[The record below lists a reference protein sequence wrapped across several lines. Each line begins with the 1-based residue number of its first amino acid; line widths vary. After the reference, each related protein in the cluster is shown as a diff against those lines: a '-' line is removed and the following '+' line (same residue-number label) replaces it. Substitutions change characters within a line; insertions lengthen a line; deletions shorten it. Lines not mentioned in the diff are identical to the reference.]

1 MMWLTTPDPTPQG
14 GGERTE
20 PDPVPAK
27 PSQRSLRGLD
37 WFVFFVSTVLTGF
50 GPFVAVYLTSQHWT
64 QLDIG
69 LVLSI
74 GGLASLL
81 GQMPSGALV
90 DAARSER
97 LVAGLAVAATAASA
111 LALGLW
117 PIYPIVQVASVV
129 QALAGCVLG
138 PAIAAISLGLVGHDG
153 LGERLG
159 RNARFASLGTG
170 FGAAAMG
177 ASGYL
182 LGDRAVFF
190 VAAAFVLPGLFA
202 LRLIEEKEVDPERAH
217 GGIEDEPCRHHH
229 AVPVL
234 SVIRNR
240 ALLIFAACVLL
251 FQLANAA
258 MLPLLAGIL
267 TMRSSQWATA
277 LIAACM
283 IVPQLIVALVS
294 PWVGRSAQRIG
305 RRPLLLVGMA
315 VVSLRGILFASLHN
329 PFLLVA
335 VQLLDGIAAAVF
347 TVLTPFIIA
356 DITRGTGRFNLS
368 LGIVGT
374 GTGIGASLST
384 TAAGYSSDHFGSPV
398 AFLALAAFGAA
409 GLLLVWAAMPETRP
423 PKQPYARKA

>member
-1 MMWLTTPDPTPQG
+1 M
-14 GGERTE
+14 
-20 PDPVPAK
+20 PAQ
-27 PSQRSLRGLD
+27 PSRRSQRGLD
-37 WFVFFVSTVLTGF
+37 WFVFFVSTILTGF
-50 GPFVAVYLTSQHWT
+50 GPFVAVYLTSQRWT

-81 GQMPSGALV
+81 GQVPSGALV

-97 LVAGLAVAATAASA
+97 LIAGFAIVATGASA

-117 PIYPIVQVASVV
+117 PVYPVV
-129 QALAGCVLG
+129 QAASVLQAVAGCVLG

-153 LGERLG
+153 IGERLG

-170 FGAAAMG
+170 AGAAAMG

-182 LGDRAVFF
+182 IGDRAVFF
-190 VAAAFVLPGLFA
+190 VAAAFIIPA
-202 LRLIEEKEVDPERAH
+202 LLAVRLIEEKEVDPERAH
-217 GGIEDEPCRHHH
+217 GGLEGEMLLAHH
-229 AVPVL
+229 AASVA
-234 SVIRNR
+234 SVICRR
-240 ALLIFAACVLL
+240 ALLIFAGCVLI

-258 MLPLLAGIL
+258 MLPLLGSIL

-277 LIAACM
+277 LIAACV

-294 PWVGRSAQRIG
+294 PWIGRSAQRVG
-305 RRPLLLVGMA
+305 RRPLLLLGIA
-315 VVSLRGILFASLHN
+315 VVSLRGILFASLNN

-374 GTGIGASLST
+374 ATGIGASLST
-384 TAAGYSSDHFGSPV
+384 TLAGYASDHFGSPV
-398 AFLALAAFGAA
+398 AFFALAAFAAA
-409 GLLLVWAAMPETRP
+409 GLVLVWSLMPETRP
-423 PKQPYARKA
+423 KTAATKGSGS